1 MNDLGSLR
9 LTEKEGVM
17 KSIIRIAVSALA
29 CAAVFEGSVLA
40 QTSPELSNSLIT
52 FSYSPPKSA
61 KYLPM
66 MERLKSFQILEQL
79 SQFLSPLRLP
89 HQFMLEVMECGFV
102 NAQFTVLSRGDPA
115 WRIQLCYEFVEAI
128 ERIGPKQGEQSEF
141 TYEDIVVGSLVGVLL
156 HEGGHAVFDML
167 NVPVFGREEDAADEM
182 STFIALQFNK
192 DVALT
197 IVRGYSYMAKK
208 WFAFGAPLYS
218 DEHGAGWQRYY
229 NTLCLAYG
237 ADPVLF
243 KDFVDKGDL
252 PKGRA
257 ANCASEYQQIKFA
270 FEKTVL
276 PFVDQNLMKQVQ
288 AKQWLKLS
296 PAQAAA
302 LRQQQ
307 QKQQPTFSFA
317 ACNLGSISGINLALM
332 VRQVSDPQKWQVYG
346 WFAIPDSGCNYIG
359 TFYGE
364 NFFWYAF
371 SNTAAWTAPDTDR
384 TASKQCI
391 DKVHAFDE
399 IAGAKCKTGQVAV
412 NFRRWNLDPASNG
425 VTLKLQD

>member
-1 MNDLGSLR
+1 
-9 LTEKEGVM
+9 M
-17 KSIIRIAVSALA
+17 KAVTRFAVCALA
-29 CAAVFEGSVLA
+29 CAAVLDRPASA
-40 QTSPELSNSLIT
+40 QTSSELSNSLIE
-52 FSYSPPKSA
+52 FAYSPPKSA

-66 MERLKSFQILEQL
+66 MDRLKSFQLLEQL

-89 HQFMLEVMECGFV
+89 HRFLLEVKECGFV
-102 NAQFTVLSRGDPA
+102 NAQFAVIKRADPA

-128 ERIGPKQGEQSEF
+128 ERVAPKQGEQSEF
-141 TYEDIVVGSLVGVLL
+141 TYEDIVIGSLVGVLL
-156 HEGGHAVFDML
+156 HESGHAVFNML
-167 NVPVFGREEDAADEM
+167 NVPVLGREEDAADEM

-197 IVRGYSYMAKK
+197 IVRGFSYLAKK
-208 WFAFGAPLYS
+208 WFAFGAPLFS
-218 DEHGAGWQRYY
+218 DEHGTGLQRYY

-243 KDFVDKGDL
+243 KDLVDKGDL
-252 PKGRA
+252 PKERA

-270 FEKTVL
+270 FDKTVL
-276 PFVDQNLMKQVQ
+276 PFVDRNLMKTVQ
-288 AKQWLKLS
+288 ARQWLKLS
-296 PAQAAA
+296 RAQLAT
-302 LRQQQ
+302 LREQQ
-307 QKQQPTFSFA
+307 QKQQLTFSFA
-317 ACNLGSISGINLALM
+317 ACNLSSISGVNLALM

-346 WFAIPDSGCNYIG
+346 WFAIPDNGCNYIG

-364 NFFWYAF
+364 NLFWYAF

-399 IAGAKCKTGQVAV
+399 IAGTKCKNSQVAV
-412 NFRRWNLDPASNG
+412 NFRRWNVDPTSTG